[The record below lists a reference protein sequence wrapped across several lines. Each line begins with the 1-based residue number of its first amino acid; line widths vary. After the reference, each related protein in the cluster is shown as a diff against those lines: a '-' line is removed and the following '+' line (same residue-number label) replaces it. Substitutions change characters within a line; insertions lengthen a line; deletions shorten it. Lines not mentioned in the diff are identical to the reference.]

1 MTADPLSPAFSGTT
15 ADVAD
20 ERPTSDPLAD
30 VLREITRG
38 GLAGLMVGILLAGVG
53 GRLVM
58 RLAALLVPG
67 SAGAVTENGN
77 VIGTITIGGSFAL
90 VLFVGLLTG
99 AVVGSLWATI
109 RPWLPGSAL
118 ARALVAVPI
127 AIALGTAGLV
137 DDRNRDFA
145 ILGREPLVVASLVV
159 LVASF
164 GPALVLAD
172 RWLDGRL
179 PAVAD
184 RNAGTFA
191 GYLSVTAIGLAL
203 TIVLVIPQYVTS
215 QLVIAALALVV
226 VGLATLLHWWLRIT
240 GRPPRPVALVVV
252 ADLGIGVATIV
263 GLVVSAREV
272 AGALAII

>member
-1 MTADPLSPAFSGTT
+1 MTTDHLTPSLPGPSAE
-15 ADVAD
+15 VAG
-20 ERPTSDPLAD
+20 EQVTSDPLAD
-30 VLREITRG
+30 ILREITRG
-38 GLAGLMVGILLAGVG
+38 GLAGLIVGILLAGVG

-77 VIGTITIGGSFAL
+77 VIGAITIGGSFAL
-90 VLFVGLLTG
+90 VLFIGLMTG
-99 AVVGSLWATI
+99 AVAGSLWVTI

-127 AIALGTAGLV
+127 AIALGTVGLV

-179 PAVAD
+179 PSATS
-184 RNAGTFA
+184 RNTGIFA
-191 GYLSVTAIGLAL
+191 GYVSVMAIGLVL
-203 TIVLVIPQYVTS
+203 TSVLVIPLYVTS
-215 QLVIAALALVV
+215 QLAIAGPALVV
-226 VGLATLLHWWLRIT
+226 VGLATLVHWWLRIT
-240 GRPPRPVALVVV
+240 GRPPRPIVLVVL
-252 ADLGIGVATIV
+252 AELGLGVATAV
-263 GLVVSAREV
+263 GLIVSANEV
-272 AGALAII
+272 AGALGVA